1 MIQKNFETIGWLFMK
16 KISLC
21 LILSLLLGL
30 LTGCGAGVSAEIAA
44 TTAPVWEFTARLC
57 QGTGLTVSRLVT
69 ENVSCLHDYSLSVR
83 QMKMTEQASL
93 VIISGAG
100 LEDFMEDLLTDK
112 AVIDCSVDIPLLE
125 MEGGHHHE
133 EDVHGHDH
141 HHEHDPH
148 IWLSPSNAIS
158 MAQTIRDGLKEHY
171 PEYTA
176 IFDEN
181 FTALKEELEQ
191 LQTYGETALSRLSC
205 RELITFHDGFGYL
218 ADAFGLEIIHAI
230 EEESGS
236 EASAKELI
244 ELIEE
249 VEHHRLLAIFT
260 QINGSPA
267 AASVICAE
275 TGVKSYPLD
284 MAMGGQSYFEAMY
297 HNIDTLKEA
306 LQ

>member
-1 MIQKNFETIGWLFMK
+1 MMK
-16 KISLC
+16 KIPII
-21 LILSLLLGL
+21 LILSLVLGL
-30 LTGCGAGVSAEIAA
+30 LSGCTSEAPAEIAA
-44 TTAPVWEFTARLC
+44 TTAPVWEFTTRLC

-83 QMKMTEQASL
+83 QMKMTEQAQL
-93 VIISGAG
+93 VILSGAG
-100 LEDFMEDLLTDK
+100 LEKFMEDILTDK
-112 AVIDCSVDIPLLE
+112 AVVDCSAGVSLLE
-125 MEGGHHHE
+125 MGEGHHHGE
-133 EDVHGHDH
+133 EPNGHDH

-148 IWLSPSNAIS
+148 IWLSPRNAII
-158 MAQTIRDGLKEHY
+158 MAENIRNGLKANY
-171 PEYTA
+171 PEFAET
-176 IFDEN
+176 FDAN
-181 FTALKEELEQ
+181 FSQ
-191 LQTYGETALSRLSC
+191 LQQELLALQAYGESTLSRLSC

-218 ADAFGLEIIHAI
+218 ADAFDLHIVQAI

-249 VEHHRLLAIFT
+249 VEHHNLPAIFT
-260 QINGSPA
+260 EVNSSPA

-275 TGVKSYPLD
+275 TGVDSYPLD
-284 MAMGGQSYFEAMY
+284 MSMAGESYFDAMY